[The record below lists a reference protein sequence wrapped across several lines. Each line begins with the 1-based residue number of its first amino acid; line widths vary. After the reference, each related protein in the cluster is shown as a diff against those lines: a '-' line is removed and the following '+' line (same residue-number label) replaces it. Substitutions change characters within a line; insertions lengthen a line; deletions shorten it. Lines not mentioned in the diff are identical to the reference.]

1 MAESTKY
8 STQQRCVNLLTLFT
22 FQSNQVLNTKLM
34 HSKEV
39 SVVGEDKRGLAPC
52 ISPLSSSAQMLIIGT
67 VLILIN
73 QTHTSY
79 KLWQTQNVVFI
90 AFVAKDVL
98 IYGDLAMIRLLYV
111 IQQVLPRVKEL
122 VPLKQV
128 VKLRRDLSA
137 NDTSRHPKLLKI
149 GPNHQCQ

>member
-52 ISPLSSSAQMLIIGT
+52 ISPQMLIIGT

-79 KLWQTQNVVFI
+79 KL
-90 AFVAKDVL
+90 
-98 IYGDLAMIRLLYV
+98 
-111 IQQVLPRVKEL
+111 
-122 VPLKQV
+122 
-128 VKLRRDLSA
+128 
-137 NDTSRHPKLLKI
+137 
-149 GPNHQCQ
+149 